1 LGLTV
6 NFLCFFGIII
16 EPLGKGAAKTAED
29 PSKIGSLHSKYAG
42 VYLIARKGDFVLIFA
57 RKNKERRCIDANV
70 QSIG

>member
-1 LGLTV
+1 MLFWYYYRTLRKRDGKNGLK
-6 NFLCFFGIII
+6 I
-16 EPLGKGAAKTAED
+16 PL
-29 PSKIGSLHSKYAG
+29 KIGGLHSKYAG

>member
-1 LGLTV
+1 MLFWYYFRTLRKRD
-6 NFLCFFGIII
+6 
-16 EPLGKGAAKTAED
+16 GKVSCITL
-29 PSKIGSLHSKYAG
+29 KIGSLHSKYAG

>member
-1 LGLTV
+1 MI
-6 NFLCFFGIII
+6 NFLCFFGIIF
-16 EPLGKGAAKTAED
+16 EPHRKEGGKQSFRTL
-29 PSKIGSLHSKYAG
+29 KIGSLHSKYAG